1 MRVYHWRQLTTVEL
15 AELTSDTAV
24 AVLPLAAV
32 EQHGPHLPLDT
43 DVIIGEGILEE
54 ALGRLAA
61 DADESAASALVLPTQ
76 AVGTSTEHE
85 NFAGTLSLAPGSAI
99 AAIEAAG
106 RAVRRAGVSRLVVF
120 NSHGGN
126 TAALD
131 IAALNLRA
139 QYGLQVVKATYF
151 RFAAPAGGIA
161 ATELSQ
167 DLHAGALET
176 SMMLALAP
184 ASVRSDRIPEYES
197 HTRAPSGA
205 VVAPEGEAPYA
216 WLAEDFG
223 VDGIAGSPALA
234 DAETGQHL
242 VAHFA
247 GRLAAIIRDSA
258 ELG

>member
-1 MRVYHWRQLTTVEL
+1 MRVYHWRQLTTAEL
-15 AELTSDTAV
+15 AELASEATV

-43 DVIIGEGILEE
+43 DVIIGEGIVDKALAQFE
-54 ALGRLAA
+54 ASG
-61 DADESAASALVLPTQ
+61 DESAAPVLVLSTQ
-76 AVGTSTEHE
+76 TVGASTEHE
-85 NFAGTLSLAPGSAI
+85 NFAGTLSLPPETAI
-99 AAIEAAG
+99 ATIEAIG
-106 RAVRRAGVSRLVVF
+106 RAVWRAGIHRLVVF

-126 TAALD
+126 TAVLD

-139 QYGLQVVKATYF
+139 RYGLHVVKATYF
-151 RFAAPAGGIA
+151 RFAAPADGFA
-161 ATELSQ
+161 ADELGQ

-184 ASVRSDRIPEYES
+184 ESVRQERIPRHES
-197 HTRAPSGA
+197 TSRAPSGT

-223 VDGIAGSPALA
+223 TAGIAGNPEW
-234 DAETGQHL
+234 AEAAIGYRL
-242 VAHFA
+242 INHFA
-247 GRLAAIIRDSA
+247 ERLAAIIRDSA